1 MNKQTLPPSV
11 RRAINRKAHELA
23 LVQERR
29 IKAELIA
36 QAIASQDCVAA
47 GDDGLCGMRPL
58 TDVELAALFKPF
70 DLNELFKPGED
81 ALSDFR
87 KPHDKTD

>member
-1 MNKQTLPPSV
+1 MAE

-36 QAIASQDCVAA
+36 QAIASQDCAMADRFWLMAA
-47 GDDGLCGMRPL
+47 GIVDDTG
-58 TDVELAALFKPF
+58 A
-70 DLNELFKPGED
+70 
-81 ALSDFR
+81 S
-87 KPHDKTD
+87 